1 MKSKYNKRNPRYGH
15 RRDRHSVSL
24 MTCHLVF
31 CPKFR
36 KPVLTPPIQKRC
48 EELIRWQARKLNVD
62 IKQMAINPDH
72 VHIFFMY
79 PPKLNSSYI
88 AQRFKM
94 TTSRVLR
101 KEFPELVR
109 FYKKGLWAPSNYF
122 GSVGQGFEVVES
134 YVKHQ
139 DRHHGN

>member
-1 MKSKYNKRNPRYGH
+1 MKSKFNQRNPRYAH

-24 MTCHLVF
+24 ATCHLVF

-36 KPVLTPPIQKRC
+36 KPVLTPPIARRC
-48 EELIRWQARKLNVD
+48 EELIQWKAKKLD
-62 IKQMAINPDH
+62 IVIKEIAVNSDH
-72 VHIFFMY
+72 VHIFFVY
-79 PPKLNSSYI
+79 PPKLSLSRI
-88 AQRFKM
+88 AQLLKAYS
-94 TTSRVLR
+94 SRHLR
-101 KEFPELVR
+101 REFPELAR
-109 FYKKGLWAPSNYF
+109 FYKKGLWAPSNYY